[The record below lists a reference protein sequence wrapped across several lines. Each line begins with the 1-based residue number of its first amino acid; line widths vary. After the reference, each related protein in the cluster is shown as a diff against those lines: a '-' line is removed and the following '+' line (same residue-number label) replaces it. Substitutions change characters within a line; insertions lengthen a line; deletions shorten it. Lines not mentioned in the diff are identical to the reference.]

1 MLDNVKLHRFLVLVS
16 LTVLLF
22 GCEGTKELYVEEG
35 TRAINGTELYYK
47 ILGEGEPIVVLHGG
61 PGLDHSYF
69 LPQMSELAKTHKLIF
84 FDQRLCG
91 RSSGNVDSSSISMDH
106 FVEDLEGI
114 REGFELG
121 EMNLMAHS
129 WGGVL
134 AMFYARKYPENLRSL
149 MLVNTG
155 AASSEFQQES
165 ARLLASRFTREDSV
179 ARAEVMQSEGFKQR
193 TPTALAEL
201 FRISFRT
208 VFHDRSLADSL
219 TLELQPTFA
228 ENNPKLGYLF
238 KDLVSYDLHQ
248 DLAKIK
254 CPTLIVHGDSDAS
267 VMEAIAKIRESI
279 RGSKFSLLE
288 NCGHFPF
295 IESPDDFFAQ
305 IRSFLGDLAPN
316 TN

>member
-1 MLDNVKLHRFLVLVS
+1 MLDNVKLLMLLVLAL
-16 LTVLLF
+16 LTALLF
-22 GCEGTKELYVEEG
+22 GCEGKKELFVEEG
-35 TRAINGTELYYK
+35 TKAINGTELYYK

-69 LPQMSELAKTHKLIF
+69 LPQMSELTKTHKLIF

-91 RSSGNVDSSSISMDH
+91 RSSGDVDSSAISMDH

-114 REGFELG
+114 RKDFGLE

-134 AMFYARKYPENLRSL
+134 AMFYARKYANNLRSL

-155 AASSEFQQES
+155 PASLEFQQQS
-165 ARLLASRFTREDSV
+165 TLLRATRFTPEDSL
-179 ARAEVMQSEGFKQR
+179 ARAEIMQSEAFKQR

-201 FRISFRT
+201 FRISFRA
-208 VFHDRSLADSL
+208 VFYDRSLADSL

-228 ENNPKLGYLF
+228 ANNAKLRYLF
-238 KDLVSYDLHQ
+238 KDLASYDLHS

-254 CPTLIVHGDSDAS
+254 CPTLIVHGDSDAIAI
-267 VMEAIAKIRESI
+267 EALDKIRENIS
-279 RGSKFSLLE
+279 GSKFILLK

-295 IESPDDFFAQ
+295 IESPDEFFAQ
-305 IRSFLGDLAPN
+305 IRSFLADLSEI
-316 TN
+316 